1 MISKSSCQLRIEE
14 TEIDELS
21 TESPSNEKGGKSVV
35 IFRLENSLKKL
46 RALIG

>member
-1 MISKSSCQLRIEE
+1 MISKSSCQLGIEE

-21 TESPSNEKGGKSVV
+21 TESPSTEKEKSVV